1 MKSMPLMLII
11 MLFSIYSYAADTEV
25 ISHEGAKEGLVKILA
40 DGTYVYDTKR
50 ELKTES
56 SKLTF
61 GMAYQP
67 EITIDIQ
74 LGTGSTTTYVFEDF
88 YNESTGV
95 IIGYDYENYLWR
107 DKGKLGYQLGLSA
120 MFVSGNG
127 ILVSTGQK
135 SAETFS
141 FVTMPINAGAIYRF
155 EYKDKQIFAPY
166 VAGGGTLLALIEKRD
181 DIATPKAA
189 AGFGFYG
196 AGGVLVNMSL
206 LEPDSGYQLE
216 SEYGISNLW
225 LAVEFR
231 LTEVNNEAF
240 SFSNQY
246 VNAGLSFDF

>member
-1 MKSMPLMLII
+1 MKSIPVFIWTILIS
-11 MLFSIYSYAADTEV
+11 LSSYAAETEV
-25 ISHEGAKEGLVKILA
+25 ISHEGSKEGLVKIMA

-50 ELKTES
+50 EFKRES
-56 SKLTF
+56 SKLIF

-67 EITIDIQ
+67 EIKIDIT
-74 LGTGSTTTYVFEDF
+74 LGNGSTTTYVFEDF

-95 IIGYDYENYLWR
+95 IVGYDYENYFWR
-107 DKGKLGYQLGLSA
+107 NNGKFGYQLGLSA

-135 SAETFS
+135 STETFT
-141 FVTMPINAGAIYRF
+141 FITMPINAGAIYRF

-166 VAGGGTLLALIEKRD
+166 VVGGGTLLALLEKRD
-181 DIATPKAA
+181 DISTPKGT
-189 AGFGFYG
+189 AGFGVYG
-196 AGGVLVNMSL
+196 AGGVLVNISL
-206 LEPDSGYQLE
+206 LEPDSGIQLE

-225 LAVEFR
+225 LAFELR
-231 LTEVNNEAF
+231 LTEVKNEAF